1 MRFYVAIIFMVTFLQ
16 AQEWVQRFEGE
27 DFSGTGYPIYEI
39 QKTNDGGFILC
50 AGVGDNRA
58 IKLNQTGDLE
68 WSYTFAGGFPKYIE
82 QSDDG
87 EIFVP
92 NVSDVIILNETG
104 EQIGSFGI
112 SVPGPIFD
120 GKIIDNNSFLGLYTN
135 VATTSKLLFSNTNGG
150 VIWEKDY
157 EAVYRGIDQ
166 SFNGTYFLTGFNA
179 FDSTSFMKI
188 DSDGNTIWNKK
199 YYLDENQ
206 LEMYDGISTSDSSF
220 ISIGV
225 HYTDGTAETGA
236 DLVVIKLDDNGDS
249 LWTKRYGGQYH
260 DYSETIIETFNGNY
274 LIAGYKTQAYDQG
287 DTDAW
292 LLLIDSN
299 GDSLWSKTYSEIDG
313 QGVDKA
319 YSVVQVEDG
328 SFVFCGL
335 FNDAAFVAKTEYA
348 EEIILSTEDNFII
361 QDYMLHQNYPNPFN
375 PTTKISYDL
384 PEASVVRLSIY
395 DLMGR
400 EIRTMINSKQT
411 AGFKNIQWN
420 ATDNLG
426 KSVPAGMYIY
436 TIEAGQFRQTRKMV
450 LLK

>member
-1 MRFYVAIIFMVTFLQ
+1 MRFYIFIIFMVTFLQ
-16 AQEWVQRFEGE
+16 AQEWVQNFEGE
-27 DFSGTGYPIYEI
+27 DFSGTGYPIWEI
-39 QKTNDGGFILC
+39 QKTNDDGFILT
-50 AGVGDNRA
+50 AGGDDNRA
-58 IKLNQTGDLE
+58 IKLNHTGDLE
-68 WSYTFAGGFPKYIE
+68 WSYTFAGGFAKYIE
-82 QSDDG
+82 QFDDG
-87 EIFVP
+87 KIFVP
-92 NVSDVIILNETG
+92 NASDVIILNETG

-157 EAVYRGIDQ
+157 ETVYRGIDQ

-179 FDSTSFMKI
+179 YDSTSFMKI

-236 DLVVIKLDDNGDS
+236 DLVIIKLDDNGDS

-274 LIAGYKTQAYDQG
+274 LIAGYKTQSYDQG

-299 GDSLWSKTYSEIDG
+299 GDSLWSNTYSEVDG

-335 FNDAAFVAKTEYA
+335 FNNAAFVAKTEYA

-375 PTTKISYDL
+375 PNTTISFEVNKYSDI
-384 PEASVVRLSIY
+384 AVNIY
-395 DLMGR
+395 DLNGKVV
-400 EIRTMINSKQT
+400 ENLFS
-411 AGFKNIQWN
+411 GFKSAGNYSIDWKAN
-420 ATDNLG
+420 NLPSGVYFVNVNTESFTATQ
-426 KSVPAGMYIY
+426 KI
-436 TIEAGQFRQTRKMV
+436 T

>member
-1 MRFYVAIIFMVTFLQ
+1 
-16 AQEWVQRFEGE
+16 
-27 DFSGTGYPIYEI
+27 
-39 QKTNDGGFILC
+39 
-50 AGVGDNRA
+50 
-58 IKLNQTGDLE
+58 
-68 WSYTFAGGFPKYIE
+68 
-82 QSDDG
+82 
-87 EIFVP
+87 
-92 NVSDVIILNETG
+92 
-104 EQIGSFGI
+104 
-112 SVPGPIFD
+112 
-120 GKIIDNNSFLGLYTN
+120 
-135 VATTSKLLFSNTNGG
+135 
-150 VIWEKDY
+150 
-157 EAVYRGIDQ
+157 
-166 SFNGTYFLTGFNA
+166 
-179 FDSTSFMKI
+179 MKI

-236 DLVVIKLDDNGDS
+236 DLVIIKLDDNGDS

-274 LIAGYKTQAYDQG
+274 LIAGYKTQSYDQG

-299 GDSLWSKTYSEIDG
+299 GDSLWSNTYSEIDG

-335 FNDAAFVAKTEYA
+335 FNNAAFVAKTEYA

-400 EIRTMINSKQT
+400 KIRTMINSKQT

-436 TIEAGQFRQTRKMV
+436 TIQAGQFRQTRKMV